1 MSEEDWNEVHDEEV
15 SETLWRE
22 VHDEE
27 VSEYFLRGG
36 RDEEYFDETD
46 FQEVYSHSP
55 LMLED
60 IDDYEE
66 RDTYMYLFEIRLND
80 CLDIRLDTQ
89 KNRDK
94 YYQVVREI
102 MITPSHFVSCG
113 FKGGCEF
120 IELNNRYELARF
132 KKLYSCVIEQFK
144 SIVVY
149 DRRRKN

>member
-1 MSEEDWNEVHDEEV
+1 MESLYSEYFMSEED
-15 SETLWRE
+15 WRE

-36 RDEEYFDETD
+36 GRYEEYYDETD

-149 DRRRKN
+149 DRR